1 MYSFLMR
8 NKELYLP
15 GMNHILCGR
24 PPKTSLAQMQAK
36 LRSYRESS
44 LSDLMSVF
52 GAWIPFAR
60 LQRKSE
66 KANSRCRDY
75 SLAVTF
81 WAFLW
86 QVLTPQTPCREV
98 VRKVQSFCSER
109 KLKIPGSSN
118 VAYCKARGRLDIKDV
133 DAVRQCVLSR
143 VLAGVRQ
150 EQQWLGHDVKVVDGT
165 GIKLEDT
172 PKNQAEWPQPGE
184 QRPGCGFPVMQV
196 VGCFCL
202 ASGAIID
209 WVETALKSHEC
220 RIFRRMVHLFQA
232 SDVVLGD
239 RGFCSYA
246 NLSLL
251 VERGAHAVMRAH
263 QMRKLDYRQGQR
275 LGQHDRLV
283 VWKRPAAPGAGWSRE
298 DWNAL
303 PKQITL
309 RIVRIQIEIEGFRIR
324 QYDLV
329 TTLANADIY
338 TKEELAELYFRRWAV
353 ELYFRQIKTTMGME
367 KLRCRTPEM
376 LRKELRMHLIAYN
389 LIRGLMQEAAGQES
403 TRLGRI
409 SFKGAVD
416 TLRQFSCALNATKHR
431 PTTQQR
437 IIRDMLAIIGRE
449 TVAERKYRSE
459 PRALKERPKPYPR
472 LTSHRSIYVVPKS
485 RKGKGKPK
493 PKTLDKVA

>member
-1 MYSFLMR
+1 MR
-8 NKELYLP
+8 NRERFLP

-24 PPKTSLAQMQAK
+24 PPKTSLAQMEEK

-44 LSDLMSVF
+44 LSELMSVF
-52 GAWIPFAR
+52 GAWIPFKR
-60 LQRKSE
+60 LE
-66 KANSRCRDY
+66 PKAKKAHSRQRDY

-86 QVLTPQTPCREV
+86 QVLTPRTPCREV
-98 VRKVQSFCSER
+98 VRKVQSFCSEL
-109 KLKIPGSSN
+109 KLKIPSSSN
-118 VAYCKARGRLDIKDV
+118 VAYCKARGRLDIEDI
-133 DAVRQCVLSR
+133 DAVRKSILDR
-143 VLAGVRQ
+143 VLAGVHR
-150 EQQWLGHDVKVVDGT
+150 EQRWLGHDVKVVDGT
-165 GIKLEDT
+165 GIKLADT
-172 PKNQAEWPQPGE
+172 PENQAQWPQPGE

-220 RIFRRMVHLFQA
+220 RIFRRMLSLFKE

-263 QMRKLDYRQGQR
+263 QMRKLDYRKGKR
-275 LGQHDRLV
+275 LGDRDRLIT
-283 VWKRPAAPGAGWSRE
+283 WKRPAARGAGWSRD

-303 PKQITL
+303 PEQITM
-309 RIVRIQIEIEGFRIR
+309 RIVRIKVEIDGFRVH

-329 TTLANADIY
+329 TTLTDADIY
-338 TKEELAELYFRRWAV
+338 TQDHLAELYFRRWSV

-367 KLRCRTPEM
+367 KLRCKTPEM
-376 LRKELRMHLIAYN
+376 VRKELRMHLIAYN
-389 LIRGLMQEAAGQES
+389 LIRGLMQEAFVQES
-403 TRLGRI
+403 TRLDRI

-416 TLRQFSCALNATKHR
+416 TLRQFGTALNASKGR
-431 PTTQQR
+431 PQTQQR
-437 IIRDMLAIIGRE
+437 IIEEMLTIIGRE
-449 TVAERKYRSE
+449 TVRERKNRSE

-472 LTSHRSIYVVPKS
+472 LTSHRSKYVVPKS
-485 RKGKGKPK
+485 RRGKGASKK
-493 PKTLDKVA
+493 KTSVSAP